1 MHSMTPQEK
10 AIEIYNK
17 FYGIP
22 LYVKTVK
29 QSCYIVIDEI
39 LNMDYPSST
48 FEDLNEHVTY
58 WELVKTEI
66 ENI

>member
-1 MHSMTPQEK
+1 MTPQEK